1 MAQLGRISG
10 QVLTNNLERNGIDL
24 DFRNLSGSTPLIK
37 LNVTSSKIG
46 VNTTSPAFDLD
57 VNNTIRGNFLNTSSL
72 SPGNFTISNNDIN
85 ALTGSV
91 NFKNDVV
98 SSGIA
103 TQQLMFRDNTISS
116 YVTNADVN
124 FLPNGTGTI
133 ELQANT
139 NVTGNVSATGNIT
152 FDGNLIFGNDVS
164 EDTVTINADVTSD
177 IVPDAD
183 STYNLG
189 SQLKDWDNINFD
201 TMYVQSVLGN
211 NISIEG
217 GLVELTLR
225 HGNIFYV
232 DKNGDDSNVGDHPN
246 GAFLTL
252 TRALS
257 FADASIQGPVV
268 IHINAG
274 EYQEAFPLTVPTNV
288 TIVGADIRNTIIKP
302 TLATNTNN
310 AFLLDGETTVENL
323 TITDFFSPG
332 YAFSFKSNAIVTS
345 RSPYIRNVTVITKGS
360 VTSASDPRGYD
371 QGDAG
376 KGVLVDGASVSSSSQ
391 EASMLFHSCTFITP
405 GVESIK
411 LTNGVR
417 VEWLNSFVY
426 FAQQGILLERG
437 STGHLS
443 TDGSTIKYG
452 AEMRCIG
459 SANVYGEFGIKAN
472 GVGTNAY
479 LINHNFT
486 YIGTGKSTEND
497 DTVTIPENEV
507 VEINSGR
514 VNYTTVDEQG
524 NFRVGTALFV
534 NQETG
539 KTEIEAASI
548 DFSNTDSLNVT
559 TAGNTFFIDD
569 TQVRSDFLRLRSNKL
584 ESLVGNL
591 TIDSALNTVNIT
603 ANTNITGN
611 LTTSGNATITGAIVR
626 LGDADSDEV
635 VFTSDVASGMIP
647 NVHASFDLGSTSK
660 MWQTAYAEK
669 LTTDEIN
676 IEGNNI
682 TTTSSDA
689 DLDLDPAG
697 TGQVLFNEFTADQAF
712 TQSGTNSTATAQ
724 INSTLGITGTLTVNS
739 DTTLNNV
746 ITPTIQANGYAN
758 IGTTSF
764 VGNRIT
770 TNDTNANLEL
780 KPAGTGAVK
789 VPGNMLV
796 ENTIIAPTANYS
808 FSNATMN
815 SNSGERLITTNY
827 NVENQIIGDV
837 RIEGN
842 VIDTLSSNTDL
853 EFRANGTGKVIIQE
867 NVDALN
873 VNVDATTAVST
884 ANVTTN
890 THATNITVNTFS
902 TKDTNIES
910 ISIIQNRIDTVVS
923 DADLDLRASGTGTV
937 SLQEHVDVTNDV
949 NVQGSTNLNA
959 TTVANGLSA
968 LQVTTGK
975 LTTGSTT
982 IEGINLFG
990 NSIDTNGVDTD
1001 LQLSASGT
1009 GRVSLGEDVIVTN
1022 DLTADNIT
1030 FDALTITASELANL
1044 QVTGNKIISNTQMVI
1059 GDIAIDGNAIST
1071 HVTNADLEFRANQTG
1086 KVRLQ
1091 ENVNVTN
1098 NFTVN
1103 GTLTAYNIGIEG
1115 DVDLSEL
1122 ETDGNIEFNDNYVT
1136 TTVSDSNLELRTS
1149 GVGFLDLQGI
1159 KIKDTVIQSS
1169 SSSDLV
1175 ILPDTYLEIGSTGSV
1190 VLPNSTVSGS
1200 DPEYNN
1206 GAFSN
1211 VTGDG
1216 SNFFSREVTVNGVR
1230 IVAAG
1235 AVGGQTAVPDAF
1247 VEKVARM
1254 FELFTDVNG
1263 AGINEASQRTFIK
1276 TLSGDAGTYHAAVG
1290 PTLQRVARGA
1300 GSDYT
1305 PNFLTDS
1312 GIASYNLSPLFD
1324 SHVAN
1329 DMVWY
1334 LNSTGGAPG
1343 DGDNDAQEVIE
1354 HVFHTLHMHGLDA
1367 VSLKMY
1373 SYISA
1378 DWASGPL
1385 YAAME
1390 EAYDA
1395 GKWDSSGYGGN
1406 AWKTDGDAFEVAAK
1420 EYLFLLNFGMF
1431 EYSSLWDG
1439 GSLSPEWTDDMRTQS
1454 GIQANNPLGYA
1465 LHNTYIAPVISKPS
1479 LTTIRSIFQDGDT
1492 GNPTLAG
1499 ASGYVVDNYTPIFSN
1514 NIGAVQYN
1522 SDINQFAGRRNSGV
1536 KSVLGGLYSD
1546 DYQTFVR
1553 PNSDN
1558 TINFTTQGVNVA
1570 TMSYQATTLNRL
1582 ELGGIDIDGNTIQTN
1597 TTNSDLILAPESGQG
1612 KVQFE
1617 NLHFLDNTI
1626 TNTSNGAALFN
1637 VTGDGYIKLNQPT
1650 AFVIPAGSTVQRP
1663 SNPQVGE
1670 IRRNSD
1676 LDYLE
1681 VYTVGGIWSDA
1692 SGSGE
1697 TVSEDEMNNIM
1708 NEYILIFG

>member
-1 MAQLGRISG
+1 MAQVGRISG
-10 QVLTNNLERNGIDL
+10 PLLTANLERQGKNL
-24 DFRNLSGSTPLIK
+24 DFRNAQASTPLLK
-37 LNVTSSKIG
+37 LNVTSNKIG

-57 VNNTIRGNFLNTSSL
+57 INNTIRSNFLTTTSL
-72 SPGNFTISNNDIN
+72 NAGNFTISNNDIN

-91 NFKNDVV
+91 NFKNDVIA
-98 SSGIA
+98 SGIA
-103 TQQLMFRDNTISS
+103 TQQLLLRDNTISS
-116 YVTNADVN
+116 YVTNSDVN

-133 ELQANT
+133 ELQSNT
-139 NVTGNVSATGNIT
+139 NVTGNLNASGNIT
-152 FDGNLIFGNDVS
+152 FDGNLIFGDDAS
-164 EDTVTINADVTSD
+164 DSVTINADVTSD
-177 IVPDAD
+177 IVPDVD

-211 NISIEG
+211 NITLEA

-225 HGNIFYV
+225 QGNIFYV
-232 DKNGDDSNVGDHPN
+232 DKNGNDSNVGDHPN
-246 GAFLTL
+246 GAFSTL

-257 FADASIQGPVV
+257 FADASIQGPTV

-274 EYQEAFPLTVPTNV
+274 EYEEVFPLTVPTNV

-310 AFLLDGETTVENL
+310 AFLLDGETTIENL
-323 TITDFFSPG
+323 TIKDFFSPG
-332 YAFSFKSNAIVTS
+332 YAFSFKSNATVTS
-345 RSPYIRNVTVITKGS
+345 RSPYIRNVTVITQGS
-360 VTSASDPRGYD
+360 VTSASDLRGYD

-376 KGVLVDGASVSSSSQ
+376 KGVLVDGANVTSSSQ

-405 GVESIK
+405 GVESVK

-459 SANVYGEFGIKAN
+459 SANVYGEFGIKAD
-472 GVGTNAY
+472 GAGTNAY

-486 YIGTGKSTEND
+486 YIGTGKSVAND
-497 DTVTIPENEV
+497 DTLSVHANEV

-514 VNYTTVDEQG
+514 INYTTVDEKG
-524 NFRVGTALFV
+524 NYRVGTALFV

-591 TIDSALNTVNIT
+591 KIDSALNTVNIT

-611 LTTSGNATITGAIVR
+611 LTTDGDATIAGAIVT
-626 LGDADSDEV
+626 LGNADTDDIT
-635 VFTSDVASGMIP
+635 FTADVASGMIP
-647 NVHASFDLGSTSK
+647 NIHASFNLGSSSK

-676 IEGNNI
+676 IEGNNV
-682 TTTSSDA
+682 TTTSSNS

-697 TGQVLFNEFTADQAF
+697 TGQVLFNEFTADRPF

-724 INSTLGITGTLTVNS
+724 INSTLDITGTLTVNTDS
-739 DTTLNNV
+739 ILNNV
-746 ITPTIQANGYAN
+746 IVPKLQVAGYAN

-789 VPGNMLV
+789 VPGDMLV

-827 NVENQIIGDV
+827 NVENQIIGDI

-853 EFRANGTGKVIIQE
+853 EFRANGTGKVIMQE
-867 NVDALN
+867 NVDALD

-884 ANVTTN
+884 ANVATN

-937 SLQEHVDVTNDV
+937 SLQEHVDVTNNI
-949 NVQGSTNLNA
+949 NVQGSTNLQA
-959 TTVANGLSA
+959 TAVVNGLTASS
-968 LQVTTGK
+968 VTTGK
-975 LTTGSTT
+975 LATGSTT

-990 NSIDTNGVDTD
+990 NSIATNQSDAN
-1001 LQLSASGT
+1001 LELIASGS
-1009 GRVSLGEDVIVTN
+1009 GRVSLGEDVNVAN
-1022 DLTADNIT
+1022 NLTANNIT
-1030 FDALTITASELANL
+1030 FNALTIIESELANL
-1044 QVTGNKIISNTQMVI
+1044 QVTNNRIISNTQMVI
-1059 GDIAIDGNAIST
+1059 GDVAIDGNAIST
-1071 HVTNADLEFRANQTG
+1071 HISNADLEFRANGTG
-1086 KVRLQ
+1086 NVRLQ

-1136 TTVSDSNLELRTS
+1136 TTVSNSDLELRTS

-1159 KIKDTVIQSS
+1159 KIKDSVIQTSS
-1169 SSSDLV
+1169 ADL
-1175 ILPDTYLEIGSTGSV
+1175 LLDTTTNLKIDSTDSM
-1190 VLPNSTVSGS
+1190 VLPNS
-1200 DPEYNN
+1200 
-1206 GAFSN
+1206 
-1211 VTGDG
+1211 
-1216 SNFFSREVTVNGVR
+1216 
-1230 IVAAG
+1230 
-1235 AVGGQTAVPDAF
+1235 
-1247 VEKVARM
+1247 
-1254 FELFTDVNG
+1254 
-1263 AGINEASQRTFIK
+1263 
-1276 TLSGDAGTYHAAVG
+1276 
-1290 PTLQRVARGA
+1290 
-1300 GSDYT
+1300 
-1305 PNFLTDS
+1305 LTDS
-1312 GIASYNLSPLFD
+1312 
-1324 SHVAN
+1324 
-1329 DMVWY
+1329 
-1334 LNSTGGAPG
+1334 T
-1343 DGDNDAQEVIE
+1343 
-1354 HVFHTLHMHGLDA
+1354 
-1367 VSLKMY
+1367 
-1373 SYISA
+1373 
-1378 DWASGPL
+1378 
-1385 YAAME
+1385 
-1390 EAYDA
+1390 
-1395 GKWDSSGYGGN
+1395 
-1406 AWKTDGDAFEVAAK
+1406 
-1420 EYLFLLNFGMF
+1420 
-1431 EYSSLWDG
+1431 
-1439 GSLSPEWTDDMRTQS
+1439 
-1454 GIQANNPLGYA
+1454 
-1465 LHNTYIAPVISKPS
+1465 NT
-1479 LTTIRSIFQDGDT
+1479 
-1492 GNPTLAG
+1492 
-1499 ASGYVVDNYTPIFSN
+1499 FSN
-1514 NIGAVQYN
+1514 NIGAIQYN
-1522 SDINQFAGRRNSGV
+1522 ADINQFTGRRNNEKV
-1536 KSVLGGLYSD
+1536 VLGGVYSD
-1546 DYQTFVR
+1546 NFQTFVR
-1553 PNSDN
+1553 PNTDN
-1558 TINFTTQGVNVA
+1558 TINFTAQGVNSM
-1570 TMSYQATTLNRL
+1570 TMSYQATEVNRI
-1582 ELGGIDIDGNTIQTN
+1582 ELSGIDIDGNKIETN
-1597 TTNSDLILAPESGQG
+1597 VTNSDLILAPEIGEG
-1612 KVQFE
+1612 KVQF
-1617 NLHFLDNTI
+1617 NDLHVLDNSI
-1626 TNTSNGAALFN
+1626 TNTSNGTAILSASG
-1637 VTGDGYIKLNQPT
+1637 TGYIKFNQTSGFGLPT
-1650 AFVIPAGSTVQRP
+1650 GTN
-1663 SNPQVGE
+1663 SNRVLSPETGHTRFNNEQG
-1670 IRRNSD
+1670 
-1676 LDYLE
+1676 YLE
-1681 VYTVGGIWSDA
+1681 VYTGTAWVDA
-1692 SGSGE
+1692 SASGN
-1697 TVSEDEMNNIM
+1697 TVNVDEMNGIM

>member
-10 QVLTNNLERNGIDL
+10 QVLTANLERQGKNL
-24 DFRNLSGSTPLIK
+24 DFRDSQSSTPLLK
-37 LNVTSSKIG
+37 FDVTSNRIG

-57 VNNTIRGNFLNTSSL
+57 VVNTVKGNFLTTSSM

-85 ALTGSV
+85 VLTGNI

-98 SSGIA
+98 ATGIA

-124 FLPNGTGTI
+124 FLPNGTGTV

-139 NVTGNVSATGNIT
+139 NVTGNVTASGNIT

-177 IVPDAD
+177 IVPDVD

-201 TMYVQSVLGN
+201 TMYVQSILGN
-211 NISIEG
+211 NITLEG
-217 GLVELTLR
+217 GLIELTAR
-225 HGNIFYV
+225 QGNIFYV
-232 DKNGDDSNVGDHPN
+232 DKNGNDSNVGDHPN

-268 IHINAG
+268 IHINSG
-274 EYQEAFPLTVPTNV
+274 DYEEAFPLTVPTNV
-288 TIVGADIRNTIIKP
+288 TIVGQDIRNTVIKP

-310 AFLLDGETTVENL
+310 AFLLDGETTIENL
-323 TITDFFSPG
+323 TIKDFFSPG
-332 YAFSFKSNAIVTS
+332 YAFSFKSNATVTS
-345 RSPYIRNVTVITKGS
+345 RSPYIRNVTVITQGS

-376 KGVLVDGASVSSSSQ
+376 KGVLVDGANVTSSSQ

-405 GVESIK
+405 GVESVK

-452 AEMRCIG
+452 AEIRCIG
-459 SANVYGEFGIKAN
+459 SANVYGEFGIKAD
-472 GVGTNAY
+472 GAGTNAY
-479 LINHNFT
+479 LVNHNFT

-497 DTVTIPENEV
+497 DTVTISENEV

-514 VNYTTVDEQG
+514 VNYTTVDEKG

-539 KTEIEAASI
+539 KTEIDAASI
-548 DFSNTDSLNVT
+548 DFSNTDSLSVT
-559 TAGNTFFIDD
+559 TAGNTIFIDD

-591 TIDSALNTVNIT
+591 KIDSSLNTVNIT

-611 LTTSGNATITGAIVR
+611 LTTSGDATITGAVVR

-647 NVHASFDLGSTSK
+647 NVHASFDLGSNSK

-682 TTTSSDA
+682 TTTSSNA
-689 DLDLDPAG
+689 DLNLDPAG
-697 TGQVLFNEFTADQAF
+697 TGKILFNEFTADQTF
-712 TQSGTNSTATAQ
+712 TQSGTNVTATAQ
-724 INSTLGITGTLTVNS
+724 INSTLDITGILTVNL

-764 VGNRIT
+764 LGNRIT

-789 VPGNMLV
+789 VLGNMLV

-815 SNSGERLITTNY
+815 SNSGERLIATNY
-827 NVENQIIGDV
+827 NVENQIIGDI

-842 VIDTLSSNTDL
+842 VIDTLTTNTDL
-853 EFRANGTGKVIIQE
+853 EFRANGTGKVIMQE
-867 NVDALN
+867 NVDTLD
-873 VNVDATTAVST
+873 VNVDATATVPT
-884 ANVTTN
+884 ANVATN
-890 THATNITVNTFS
+890 THATNITVNNFS

-937 SLQEHVDVTNDV
+937 SFQEHVDVTNDV

-959 TTVANGLSA
+959 TTVVNGLGA

-990 NSIDTNGVDTD
+990 NSISTHLTNAD
-1001 LQLSASGT
+1001 LQLGASGT
-1009 GRVSLGEDVIVTN
+1009 GKVSLGEDVVVTN

-1091 ENVNVTN
+1091 EDVNVTN

-1115 DVDLSEL
+1115 DVDLGEL
-1122 ETDGNIEFNDNYVT
+1122 ETDSNIEFNDNYIT

-1149 GVGFLDLQGI
+1149 GVGFLDLQGV
-1159 KIKDTVIQSS
+1159 KVRGNVIQTTSA
-1169 SSSDLV
+1169 D
-1175 ILPDTYLEIGSTGSV
+1175 ILLDPTDVLEVNGTGSV

-1200 DPEYNN
+1200 PDSEYNN

-1216 SNFFSREVTVNGVR
+1216 SDFFKREVTVNGVR

-1235 AVGGQTAVPDAF
+1235 TVGGQTAVPDSF

-1254 FELFTDVNG
+1254 FELFLDKDA
-1263 AGINEASQRTFIK
+1263 AGINESAQRTVIK

-1300 GSDYT
+1300 GADYT
-1305 PNFLTDS
+1305 PNFLSDP
-1312 GIASYNLSPLFD
+1312 GIISWNLTNLFD
-1324 SHVAN
+1324 THVHN

-1343 DGDNDAQEVIE
+1343 DGDQDAQEVIE

-1439 GSLSPEWTDDMRTQS
+1439 GSLAPEWTDDMRTQS
-1454 GIQANNPLGYA
+1454 GIQTNNPLGYA

-1479 LTTIRSIFQDGDT
+1479 LTTIRNIFQDGDT

-1499 ASGYVVDNYTPIFSN
+1499 ASGYVVDNYTPVFSN
-1514 NIGAVQYN
+1514 NIGAVQYDK
-1522 SDINQFAGRRNSGV
+1522 DINQFTGRRNSGV
-1536 KSVLGGLYSD
+1536 KTVLGGLYSD

-1597 TTNSDLILAPESGQG
+1597 TTNSDLILAPETGQG

-1626 TNTSNGAALFN
+1626 TNTSNGPALFN
-1637 VTGDGYIKLNQPT
+1637 ATDDGYIKINQPT
-1650 AFVIPAGSTVQRP
+1650 AFVIPAGTSVQR
-1663 SNPQVGE
+1663 SSSPQVGE

-1681 VYTVGGIWSDA
+1681 VYTIGGSWADA

>member
-57 VNNTIRGNFLNTSSL
+57 VNNTIRSNILNTSSL

-189 SQLKDWDNINFD
+189 SQLKDWDNINFN

-724 INSTLGITGTLTVNS
+724 INSTLDITGTLTVNS

-949 NVQGSTNLNA
+949 NVQGSTNLSA

-1030 FDALTITASELANL
+1030 FDVLTITASELANL

-1136 TTVSDSNLELRTS
+1136 TTVSDSDLELRTS

-1216 SNFFSREVTVNGVR
+1216 SDFFKREVTVNGVR

-1235 AVGGQTAVPDAF
+1235 TVGGQTAVPDSF

-1254 FELFTDVNG
+1254 FELFLDKDA
-1263 AGINEASQRTFIK
+1263 AGINESAQRTVIK
-1276 TLSGDAGTYHAAVG
+1276 TLSGDASTYHAAVG

-1334 LNSTGGAPG
+1334 LNSTGDAPG

-1373 SYISA
+1373 SYITA

-1479 LTTIRSIFQDGDT
+1479 LTTIRSIFQDGDV
-1492 GNPTLAG
+1492 GDPTLAG

-1522 SDINQFAGRRNSGV
+1522 SDINQFTGRRNSGV

-1650 AFVIPAGSTVQRP
+1650 AFVIPAGSSVQRS

>member
-360 VTSASDPRGYD
+360 VTSASDLRGYD

-1136 TTVSDSNLELRTS
+1136 TTVSDSDLELRTS

-1159 KIKDTVIQSS
+1159 KVRENVIQSS
-1169 SSSDLV
+1169 SSAD
-1175 ILPDTYLEIGSTGSV
+1175 ILLDPTDVLEVNGTGSV
-1190 VLPNSTVSGS
+1190 VLPNSSVSGS
-1200 DPEYNN
+1200 PDTEYNN

-1216 SNFFSREVTVNGVR
+1216 SDFFKREVTVNGVR

-1235 AVGGQTAVPDAF
+1235 TVGGQTAVPDSF

-1254 FELFTDVNG
+1254 FELFLDKDAT
-1263 AGINEASQRTFIK
+1263 GINESAQRTVIK

-1300 GSDYT
+1300 GADYT
-1305 PNFLTDS
+1305 PNFLTDA

-1334 LNSTGGAPG
+1334 LNSTGDAPG

-1373 SYISA
+1373 PYISA
-1378 DWASGPL
+1378 DWATGPL

-1431 EYSSLWDG
+1431 EYSSLWSG
-1439 GSLSPEWTDDMRTQS
+1439 GSLAPEWTDDMRTQS

-1499 ASGYVVDNYTPIFSN
+1499 ASGYVVDNYTPVFSN

-1522 SDINQFAGRRNSGV
+1522 SDINQIVGLTNSV
-1536 KSVLGGLYSD
+1536 KRVLGGLYSD

-1650 AFVIPAGSTVQRP
+1650 AFVIPAGSSVQRP

>member
-37 LNVTSSKIG
+37 LNVTSNKIG

-57 VNNTIRGNFLNTSSL
+57 VNNTVRGNFLNTSSL

-98 SSGIA
+98 ATGIA
-103 TQQLMFRDNTISS
+103 TQQLLLRDNTISS
-116 YVTNADVN
+116 YVTNSDIN

-139 NVTGNVSATGNIT
+139 NVTGNLNASGNIT
-152 FDGNLIFGNDVS
+152 FDGNLIFGDDAS
-164 EDTVTINADVTSD
+164 DSVTINADVTSD
-177 IVPDAD
+177 IVPDVD

-211 NISIEG
+211 NISLED

-232 DKNGDDSNVGDHPN
+232 DKNGNDSNVGDHPN

-257 FADASIQGPVV
+257 FADASIQGPAV

-274 EYQEAFPLTVPTNV
+274 EYEEVFPLTVPTNV

-310 AFLLDGETTVENL
+310 AFLLDGETTIENL
-323 TITDFFSPG
+323 TIKDFFSPG
-332 YAFSFKSNAIVTS
+332 YAFSFKSNATVTN
-345 RSPYIRNVTVITKGS
+345 RSPYIRNVTVITQGS

-376 KGVLVDGASVSSSSQ
+376 KGVLVDGANVTSSSQ

-405 GVESIK
+405 GVESVK

-459 SANVYGEFGIKAN
+459 SANVYGEFGIKAD
-472 GVGTNAY
+472 GAGTNAY

-486 YIGTGKSTEND
+486 YIGTGKSIEND
-497 DTVTIPENEV
+497 DTVTIPENEII
-507 VEINSGR
+507 EINSGR

-539 KTEIEAASI
+539 KTEIDAASI

-569 TQVRSDFLRLRSNKL
+569 TQVRSDFLRFRSNKL

-591 TIDSALNTVNIT
+591 KIDSALNTVNIT

-647 NVHASFDLGSTSK
+647 NVHASFDLGSISK

-697 TGQVLFNEFTADQAF
+697 TGQVLFNKFTADQEF

-842 VIDTLSSNTDL
+842 VIDTLTTNTDL

-867 NVDALN
+867 NVDALD

-884 ANVTTN
+884 ANVATN

-959 TTVANGLSA
+959 TTVVNGLGA

-990 NSIDTNGVDTD
+990 NSISTHLTNAD
-1001 LQLSASGT
+1001 LELGASGT
-1009 GRVSLGEDVIVTN
+1009 GKVSLGEDVVVTN

-1091 ENVNVTN
+1091 EDVNVTN

-1136 TTVSDSNLELRTS
+1136 TTVSDSDLELRTS

-1159 KIKDTVIQSS
+1159 KIKDNVIQSS

-1175 ILPDTYLEIGSTGSV
+1175 ILPDTYLEIGSTGSA
-1190 VLPNSTVSGS
+1190 VLPNS
-1200 DPEYNN
+1200 
-1206 GAFSN
+1206 
-1211 VTGDG
+1211 
-1216 SNFFSREVTVNGVR
+1216 
-1230 IVAAG
+1230 
-1235 AVGGQTAVPDAF
+1235 
-1247 VEKVARM
+1247 
-1254 FELFTDVNG
+1254 
-1263 AGINEASQRTFIK
+1263 
-1276 TLSGDAGTYHAAVG
+1276 
-1290 PTLQRVARGA
+1290 
-1300 GSDYT
+1300 
-1305 PNFLTDS
+1305 LTDS
-1312 GIASYNLSPLFD
+1312 
-1324 SHVAN
+1324 
-1329 DMVWY
+1329 
-1334 LNSTGGAPG
+1334 T
-1343 DGDNDAQEVIE
+1343 
-1354 HVFHTLHMHGLDA
+1354 
-1367 VSLKMY
+1367 
-1373 SYISA
+1373 
-1378 DWASGPL
+1378 
-1385 YAAME
+1385 
-1390 EAYDA
+1390 
-1395 GKWDSSGYGGN
+1395 
-1406 AWKTDGDAFEVAAK
+1406 
-1420 EYLFLLNFGMF
+1420 
-1431 EYSSLWDG
+1431 
-1439 GSLSPEWTDDMRTQS
+1439 
-1454 GIQANNPLGYA
+1454 
-1465 LHNTYIAPVISKPS
+1465 NT
-1479 LTTIRSIFQDGDT
+1479 
-1492 GNPTLAG
+1492 
-1499 ASGYVVDNYTPIFSN
+1499 FSN
-1514 NIGAVQYN
+1514 NIGAVQYDK
-1522 SDINQFAGRRNSGV
+1522 DINQFVGRRNGGL
-1536 KSVLGGLYSD
+1536 KSVLGGLYSN

-1582 ELGGIDIDGNTIQTN
+1582 ELGGMDIDGNTIQTN

-1626 TNTSNGAALFN
+1626 TNTSNGAAQFN
-1637 VTGDGYIKLNQPT
+1637 VTGDGYVKLNQPT
-1650 AFVIPAGSTVQRP
+1650 AFVIPAGSSVQRP